1 MATNKK
7 NNINTSTNR
16 RSSKYENE
24 KAIKHKHSRNTPNK
38 NWNSSSNNKNNKI
51 NKRDNIKRKETN
63 NIPRKKD
70 KLDRT
75 GWIFLGV
82 VFFVFVIILLK
93 TMGMVMT
100 LITVVGMF
108 LIILL
113 AMFLKRVRRKRV
125 VRIITNI
132 LMILI
137 LLGGF
142 AVIGGIAYFGY
153 IIVEDANP
161 KWDTSKLTS
170 KESTILYTADGKEYA
185 NLSTER
191 REKISYSE
199 ISENLINAIIATED
213 SRFFDHNGF
222 DPLRFFKAGLLQVS
236 GDSEAGGAST
246 LSMQVIKNNM
256 TSKVAT
262 GIEGIKRKFSDIY
275 LAVFKLEKEYTKE
288 QIMEFYIN
296 LHYLGSNSYGVE
308 EASHTYFGK
317 SASDLNLSEAALLA
331 GMYQSPNTYNPKT
344 NPEAAAERRET
355 VLKLMY
361 NHGYITKEEKDAANA
376 IPIKDLIINS
386 NSSTFNSYQSYIDT
400 VIDELENEWGI
411 DPYNTSLAIYTNID
425 LKKQEGLD
433 RIFNGSGFNWE
444 NGVVQAGIAAVDVHT
459 GKITAVGGSRNNEA
473 RTLNRATTGKQQI
486 GSTAKPI
493 FDYGPGM
500 EYEGWSTYTMF
511 DDSPYHYSSGQP
523 IRDSD
528 RRYMG
533 NITLRTA
540 LAQSRNIPALKAFQK
555 GSNDKKYKCVTS
567 LGITPETTEGSTYM
581 HEAHSIGAF
590 NGSNPLEMAAAYAA
604 FANGGIY
611 YKPYTINKIVYRDTG
626 ETVEYEAEGV
636 QVMSSA
642 TAYMITYC
650 LRYAVTDGLSKG
662 ASVPGIKVAAKTGTT
677 NYTSEIA
684 KKNNLPSYAVKDAWI
699 IGYDTDTAVGMWY
712 GYDKIYDGK
721 KTNYYLKSVTSGFKV
736 NVQTE
741 RNRLY
746 VTAGK
751 VLFTSNGKD
760 FKVPN
765 TVVRVAVEKGSNPAK
780 LASSSTPSGKVT
792 YEYFRKGTE
801 PTEVST
807 AYSKLG
813 NVTGLTATYD
823 AATKNVRLSW
833 KAAAKSNDADVTY
846 GDFEYK
852 IYKDNKYVTFTTNT
866 YYNYTGSDSEGTYKV
881 VTSYRNYSDIDSS
894 GATAKIGVSETD
906 TYSYT
911 ATAHIVEGS
920 YDTDNKCLTKGA
932 NLTDCV
938 TVTRSDGQV
947 ITSGYT
953 VSLSIKDADGDEVTL
968 DDGGTPKTI
977 TYTIRYHGKTFY
989 AVVHGVKANE

>member
-1 MATNKK
+1 MATNK
-7 NNINTSTNR
+7 NQTR
-16 RSSKYENE
+16 RSNKYDHSKS
-24 KAIKHKHSRNTPNK
+24 IKHKHSRNTPNK
-38 NWNSSSNNKNNKI
+38 NWNNSASKSKK
-51 NKRDNIKRKETN
+51 DIKEEKKEIKKKELKTV
-63 NIPRKKD
+63 PKKKD

-75 GWIFLGV
+75 GWIFLGI

-93 TMGMVMT
+93 TMGGIMS
-100 LITVVGMF
+100 LITIAGVLAIIG
-108 LIILL
+108 LAILL
-113 AMFLKRVRRKRV
+113 KKIRRKKAI
-125 VRIITNI
+125 RIITNI
-132 LMILI
+132 LAILI
-137 LLGGF
+137 LLGAI
-142 AVIGGIAYFGY
+142 AVIGGVSYFAYL
-153 IIVEDANP
+153 IVEDANP

-191 REKISYSE
+191 REKITYSE
-199 ISENLINAIIATED
+199 MSENLINAIIATED

-222 DPLRFFKAGLLQVS
+222 DPLRFFKAGLKQVA
-236 GDSEAGGAST
+236 GDSDAGGAST
-246 LSMQVIKNNM
+246 ISMQVIKNNM
-256 TSKVAT
+256 TSKVAH

-317 SASDLNLSEAALLA
+317 SASELNLSEAALLA
-331 GMYQSPNTYNPKT
+331 GMYQSPNTYNPKI
-344 NPEAAAERRET
+344 NPEAAEERRAT
-355 VLKLMY
+355 VLNLMY
-361 NHGYITKEEKDAANA
+361 NHGYITKEERDMANA
-376 IPIKDLIINS
+376 IPISDLIVPAEN
-386 NSSTFNSYQSYIDT
+386 STFNSYQSYIDT

-411 DPYNTSLAIYTNID
+411 DPYNTSLEIYTNID

-433 RIFNGSGFNWE
+433 KIFNGTTFKWE
-444 NGVVQAGIAAVDVHT
+444 NSVVQAGIAAVDVHS
-459 GKITAVGGSRNNEA
+459 GKIVAVGGSRTNEA

-500 EYEGWSTYTMF
+500 EYEGWSTYTIF
-511 DDSPYHYSSGQP
+511 DDSPYHYSSGQV

-528 RRYMG
+528 RKYMG

-555 GSNDKKYKCVTS
+555 VSNDKKYKFVTS

-604 FANGGIY
+604 FANGGTY

-626 ETVEYEAEGV
+626 EVVEYESEGV
-636 QVMSSA
+636 QVMSSS
-642 TAYMITYC
+642 TAFMITYC

-662 ASVPGIKVAAKTGTT
+662 AAVPGVKVAAKTGTT

-699 IGYDTDTAVGMWY
+699 IGYDPDTAVGMWY
-712 GYDKIYDGK
+712 GYDRIYDGK
-721 KTNYYLKSVTSGFKV
+721 KTSYYLKSVTSGFKV

-751 VLFTSNGKD
+751 VLFTSKGKD

-765 TVVRVAVEKGSNPAK
+765 TVVKVAVEKGSNPAK
-780 LASSSTPSGKVT
+780 LASASTPADKIT

-807 AYSKLG
+807 TYSKLS

-833 KAAAKSNDADVTY
+833 KASVKSPDEDITY
-846 GDFEYK
+846 GEFGYK
-852 IYKDNKYVTFTTNT
+852 IYKDNKYLTFTTNT
-866 YYNYTGSDSEGTYKV
+866 YYNYTGNDPEGTYKV
-881 VTSYRNYSDIDSS
+881 VTSYKNYSNIDSS
-894 GATAKIGVSETD
+894 GATATIGVAQTD
-906 TYSYT
+906 THSYT
-911 ATAHIVEGS
+911 ATAVIVPGS
-920 YDTDNKCLTKGA
+920 YDINNKCLTKGGD
-932 NLTDCV
+932 LTSCV
-938 TVTRSDGQV
+938 TVTRDDGTP
-947 ITSGYT
+947 IASGYT
-953 VSLSIKDADGDEVTL
+953 VSLSIKDSDGDEVAL
-968 DDGGTPKTI
+968 NDNENSPKTVV
-977 TYTIRYHGKTFY
+977 YTVKYHGKTFT
-989 AVVHGVKANE
+989 AVVNGVTASG